1 MSPPPRH
8 SDQNI
13 RSAPRADSAAKGDGR
28 PARVIRCPGCGGPS
42 VYAAD
47 NAFRPFC
54 SARCK
59 NHDFGAWASEHY
71 AVPDRP
77 DQTSPDSDPGDALPH

>member
-1 MSPPPRH
+1 MTS
-8 SDQNI
+8 Q
-13 RSAPRADSAAKGDGR
+13 A

-42 VYAAD
+42 LYSID

-59 NHDFGAWASEHY
+59 NNDFGAWASEGY
-71 AVPDRP
+71 AVPADRDADP
-77 DQTSPDSDPGDALPH
+77 ADQTDQLPDRKESPPH